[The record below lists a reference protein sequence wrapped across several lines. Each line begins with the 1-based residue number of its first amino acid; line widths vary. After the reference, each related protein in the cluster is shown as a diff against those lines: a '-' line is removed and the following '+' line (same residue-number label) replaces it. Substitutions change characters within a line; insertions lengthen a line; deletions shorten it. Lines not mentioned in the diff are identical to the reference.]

1 MSSYVNHYYS
11 QYGNI
16 EVDTGKALKFID
28 AFQGDKGL
36 SDATIDSYC
45 VETGVLTEYVSVE
58 DLESAGIIK
67 NCDAPLHSA
76 CVLYSY
82 GVVHHTDTS
91 DTPINLVIFNKG
103 GMCFK
108 FVGDDGR
115 SYERDIE
122 RGKGHIFKPR
132 KLHSLAPNRK
142 VSKPVV
148 MLVIE
153 FGTQKKRRKKV

>member
-1 MSSYVNHYYS
+1 MSSYLNHYYS

-16 EVDTGKALKFID
+16 EVDTAKALKFID

-36 SDATIDSYC
+36 SDKTIESYC
-45 VETGVLTEYVSVE
+45 VETGVHSEYVSVE
-58 DLESAGIIK
+58 DLLNVGIIK
-67 NCDAPLHSA
+67 KCDAPIHSA

-82 GVVHHTDTS
+82 GVVHHTDMVEST
-91 DTPINLVIFNKG
+91 INLVIFNKG

-108 FVGDDGR
+108 FIGEDDR

-142 VSKPVV
+142 ILKPVV

-153 FGTQKKRRKKV
+153 FGTQRKRKSR